1 MSRVLPVAASGHAAG
16 QGGLS
21 LIVLAAMLWG
31 TAGVSTRAIYDLS
44 ETTAVSVAFLRLAL
58 SLPLLGGVSSV
69 VLGRTGWSIGP
80 RHLGLMAVSGVML
93 ALYQL
98 LFFAALERVGVAVA
112 TLVTLCSA
120 PVLVALLSTALL
132 GERLT
137 RRLWVAAGLA
147 ILGTLLLVTPAEGTT
162 MDGSTATG
170 LLLALGSAFGY
181 ALVTIVSRRVAGAYH
196 PLLPVTVAAT
206 VGALALLPAL
216 LLDGPRLAYPATGWL
231 LLVYLGVGP
240 TAVGYVLFTR
250 GMRTTVATVAS
261 VVTLVE
267 PLTAAVLAWLLF
279 DEQLGP
285 LALIGAGLL
294 LGAVVLLTRE

>member
-1 MSRVLPVAASGHAAG
+1 MSRVLPAAASGHVAG
-16 QGGLS
+16 RGGLF

-31 TAGVSTRAIYDLS
+31 TAGVSTRAIYGLA

-58 SLPLLGGVSSV
+58 SLPVLGGTSAA
-69 VLGRTGWSIGP
+69 VLGRTGWSVSP

-120 PVLVALLSTALL
+120 PVLVALLSTVLL
-132 GERLT
+132 GERPT
-137 RRLWVAAGLA
+137 RRLGLAAGLA
-147 ILGTLLLVTPAEGTT
+147 ILGTLLLVSPAAGTT
-162 MDGSTATG
+162 VDGLTTVG

-181 ALVTIVSRRVAGAYH
+181 ALVTIVSRRIAGAYH
-196 PLLPVTVAAT
+196 PLLPVTVAAAVGT
-206 VGALALLPAL
+206 VALLPVL
-216 LLDGPRLAYPATGWL
+216 LLDGPHLAYPVVGWL
-231 LLVYLGVGP
+231 LLLYLGVGP

-250 GMRTTVATVAS
+250 GMRTTAATVAS
-261 VVTLVE
+261 VVTMVE

-285 LALIGAGLL
+285 LALVGAGML
-294 LGAVVLLTRE
+294 LGAVLLLTRE